1 MMMGLSVLME
11 QLGVGRLQTA
21 PLAGD
26 RFGCHRGE
34 PNMLGIQRVGI
45 SLLHPGWCPGGTGC
59 LGSVQKVCGVLGM

>member
-34 PNMLGIQRVGI
+34 LGIQRVGI
-45 SLLHPGWCPGGTGC
+45 SLLHPGWGPGGTGC
-59 LGSVQKVCGVLGM
+59 LGSVPKVCEVLGM